1 MESCE
6 TSSKTDYTAYS
17 KRWLILLIYFYFA
30 VMSAFQWYQ
39 YSSIT
44 NIIVRYYSVDNF
56 YVNCTTL
63 MFNVT
68 FIALVFPASYLLNKV
83 GMRWSVIL
91 GTFFTAAGA
100 LVKVASVKPGL
111 FWVTFL
117 GQTLVS
123 FTQAVAMPM
132 PPFMPAVWF
141 PSNQVNTACSI
152 AVNGTMLGIA
162 LGFVVPPIMVQ
173 NHDNLEEVGAGLAT
187 MFYWTA
193 GLSTGS
199 FILAILFLE
208 SMPATPP
215 SHEQALKDSACAPL
229 VKILKNLFLN
239 PCYVLLLI
247 AYAINQGV
255 VNSMSTFLNQ
265 MILPYF
271 KNGEEFAGRIGLTL
285 TVAGMMGT
293 TLCGIIMDRTLKYM
307 FFLGGY
313 VPIAYSFSYEV
324 TYPEPEGTSSGMLSA
339 AAQIVTTIFTLLYA
353 AMISSLGNVWANIA
367 FSLILL
373 IGTII
378 HLFMQPTLR
387 RQAAYENVVSI
398 NEPLLR

>member
-1 MESCE
+1 
-6 TSSKTDYTAYS
+6 
-17 KRWLILLIYFYFA
+17 
-30 VMSAFQWYQ
+30 
-39 YSSIT
+39 
-44 NIIVRYYSVDNF
+44 
-56 YVNCTTL
+56 
-63 MFNVT
+63 
-68 FIALVFPASYLLNKV
+68 
-83 GMRWSVIL
+83 MRWSVIL

-293 TLCGIIMDRTLKYM
+293 TLCGIIMDRTLKYINAAM
-307 FFLGGY
+307 SVFALTVVGMIAFTFSLKTQSEIFVYLATSFVGFFLGGY